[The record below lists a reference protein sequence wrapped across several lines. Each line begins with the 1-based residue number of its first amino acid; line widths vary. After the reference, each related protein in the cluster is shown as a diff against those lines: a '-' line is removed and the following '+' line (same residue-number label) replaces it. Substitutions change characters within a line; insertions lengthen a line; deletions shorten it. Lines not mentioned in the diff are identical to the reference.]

1 MAGTGTA
8 TFTVVANGSQ
18 LDFQWQEFITS
29 WNDILNGGVYSDATT
44 ASLTISQPPL
54 SMNGYHYRCVIN
66 GTCMPAAITDGA
78 ALLTVTPVTAI
89 NGSASEIPEL
99 TVYPN
104 PVTEATLISFDAPAG
119 SDITL
124 RLINML
130 GETIFIKN
138 EKTDQEGTHS
148 MIFPYKITGTGTFM
162 LYLVISDKENLFA
175 GQKKIIFRD

>member
-1 MAGTGTA
+1 
-8 TFTVVANGSQ
+8 
-18 LDFQWQEFITS
+18 
-29 WNDILNGGVYSDATT
+29 
-44 ASLTISQPPL
+44 
-54 SMNGYHYRCVIN
+54 
-66 GTCMPAAITDGA
+66 MPAAITDGA

-104 PVTEATLISFDAPAG
+104 PVTETTLVSFDAPAG

-130 GETIFIKN
+130 GETIFIIN
-138 EKTDQEGTHS
+138 EKTDHEGTHS